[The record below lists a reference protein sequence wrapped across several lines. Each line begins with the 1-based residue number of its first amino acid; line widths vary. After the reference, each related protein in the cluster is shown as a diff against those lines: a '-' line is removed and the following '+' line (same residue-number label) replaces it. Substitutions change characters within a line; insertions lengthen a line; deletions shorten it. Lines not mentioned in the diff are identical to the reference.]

1 MGLFGMNRDQWE
13 DLVLDYWADQKLF
26 IVGQYSGYIQ
36 DGLSERV
43 AMRQTRRDFYDLI
56 CDEILDDLA
65 ERADDSLTWRRVKRA
80 ELRRTLERLD
90 GVVFRALLRG
100 ALSTATA
107 RLTGAGAGFA
117 GLLAVADATIE
128 AAQDA
133 LTDPEPEVEVEP
145 PSEAPTVITG
155 SPSRASHRVPVPD
168 WFTQA
173 DEAEPAEEVSAD
185 TGSAAVVKDR
195 LEKLLQEDRV
205 ILGDPRANEPT
216 DDNDDDDD
224 DDDGGEVEPLRARL
238 PRLPGGLFSGLA
250 LPAFL
255 RGGDK

>member
-1 MGLFGMNRDQWE
+1 MGLFGMKRDQWE
-13 DLVLDYWADQKLF
+13 DLVLDYWSDQKLF
-26 IVGQYSGYIQ
+26 IVGQYSGYIE

-43 AMRQTRRDFYDLI
+43 ALRQTRRDFYDLI

-65 ERADDSLTWRRVKRA
+65 GRADDAVTWRRVKRV
-80 ELRRTLERLD
+80 EIRKTLERLD

-117 GLLAVADATIE
+117 GLLAVADATID

-133 LTDPEPEVEVEP
+133 LTDPEPEMEVEA

-155 SPSRASHRVPVPD
+155 SPARPSHRVPVPD

-173 DEAEPAEEVSAD
+173 DEAEPAEEVTT
-185 TGSAAVVKDR
+185 TGSAAVVKER
-195 LEKLLQEDRV
+195 LETMLQEDRV
-205 ILGDPRANEPT
+205 ILGDPRALEAT
-216 DDNDDDDD
+216 DDDDDDDD

-238 PRLPGGLFSGLA
+238 PRLPGGMFSGLV